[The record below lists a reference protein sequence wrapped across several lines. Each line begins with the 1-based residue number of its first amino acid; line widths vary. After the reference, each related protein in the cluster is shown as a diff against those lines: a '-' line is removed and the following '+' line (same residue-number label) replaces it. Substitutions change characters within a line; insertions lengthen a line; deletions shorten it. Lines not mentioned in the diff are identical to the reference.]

1 MGLIVSSLTTKYR
14 DLSHLIGFGVQLMM
28 YATPVV
34 YASSNLPESWQHYI
48 QYNPMTA
55 IIEGFRY
62 AFLGTGSFNP
72 ITLAYSFGITTVLFF
87 ISVILFNKVE
97 KGFMDTV

>member
-1 MGLIVSSLTTKYR
+1 
-14 DLSHLIGFGVQLMM
+14 
-28 YATPVV
+28 
-34 YASSNLPESWQHYI
+34 
-48 QYNPMTA
+48 MTA

-62 AFLGTGSFNP
+62 AFLGSGSFQP
-72 ITLAYSFGITTVLFF
+72 MMLLYSFAITTVLFF